1 MNEETAGSP
10 SSSAPSPSAGPD
22 SSAAASPPRQIFEAG
37 AARVRLVPGGLDLGD
52 RVVPLHAGSVHYW
65 RHDPM
70 EWKAC
75 LRAVQRMGFS
85 LVDTYVPWGVHE
97 RVDGTFDFGERD
109 PRLDIIKFLELCDEL
124 GLPVILRPGPHINAE
139 LTYFGLPERILWDRA
154 CQARSPKGNPVM
166 LPMLPRAFPVPS
178 YASEVFFAETAKWFD
193 EVGKRLAHL
202 RWPDG
207 PLVMLQVDNEGAMYF
222 RDGAYDQDYHP
233 DALALFR
240 ASLAKKYPTAEAL
253 EEVYGVREVE
263 GVEPPT
269 RFEGEKADDLA
280 PHLDWVEHQETVL
293 ATALD
298 RMAAMLRS
306 AGLDG
311 LPTMH
316 NLPFGQE
323 TTALNAARIGRGI
336 DLVALDYYH
345 QASPHDRRVIARRT
359 SELAT
364 RCEALH
370 VPAYAAEMGGGFPPF
385 FPPLS
390 ENDSIFTL
398 LTALAYGLRGFNLYM
413 AVERDRWIGAPVD
426 PHGLRRPFAKFYERL
441 LPALGRLSF
450 ATLRRRTPVSLVTPR
465 SLRRLSRVLHAFGP
479 ASGALFAVLGAG
491 PRERCLEDDLDI
503 GNAVTLESFA
513 FLRTFEE
520 ALEHRGVPF
529 ADIGGED
536 LALIH
541 PTATGKKTPK
551 RWIIVATPAGLKPSL
566 LQELV
571 RAADEGTKVTLGPRF
586 PERDQALRRLPAH
599 PDTGKIH
606 VIETDDFSPAEAD
619 LLVGRAIDELGLP
632 TIACDPGNVTA
643 TIHEDEG
650 GLPRAVFVIN
660 PSDVDCVARVSVPGI
675 TLCSDV
681 LEGTNHPTRGGVLE
695 VRMPPKT
702 TRFFAVEER

>member
-1 MNEETAGSP
+1 MTDAPEP
-10 SSSAPSPSAGPD
+10 RDSAPPSTPRGP
-22 SSAAASPPRQIFEAG
+22 
-37 AARVRLVPGGLDLGD
+37 RVRLVPGGLDLGD

-75 LRAVQRMGFS
+75 LRAVQRMGFG
-85 LVDTYVPWGVHE
+85 LVDTYLPWGVHE

-109 PRLDIIKFLELCDEL
+109 PRLDIVKFLELCDEL

-139 LTYFGLPERILWDRA
+139 LTYFGVPERVLWDRA
-154 CQARSPKGNPVM
+154 CQARSPKNNPVM

-178 YASEVFFAETAKWFD
+178 YASEAFFDETKRWFA
-193 EVGKRLAHL
+193 EVGKRLSHL
-202 RWPDG
+202 RWPNG
-207 PLVMLQVDNEGAMYF
+207 PIVMLQVDNEGAMYF

-233 DALALFR
+233 DAIALFR
-240 ASLAKKYPTAEAL
+240 ASLRRKYPRPEQLEA
-253 EEVYGVREVE
+253 VYGVREAE

-269 RFEGEKADDLA
+269 RFDGETTNDLA
-280 PHLDWVEHQETVL
+280 QHLDWVEHQETVL

-298 RMAAMLRS
+298 RMAAMLRTF
-306 AGLDG
+306 GLDG
-311 LPTMH
+311 IPTMH

-323 TTALNAARIGRGI
+323 TTALNASRIGKGI

-345 QASPHDRRVIARRT
+345 QATPHDRRVIARRT

-364 RCEALH
+364 RSEALG

-385 FPPLS
+385 FPPLG
-390 ENDSIFTL
+390 ENDSMFTL

-441 LPALGRLSF
+441 LPALGRLGF
-450 ATLRRRTPVSLVTPR
+450 ATLTRRVPVRLVTPR

-491 PRERCLEDDLDI
+491 PRERCLEDDLGTEGALTI
-503 GNAVTLESFA
+503 ESFA

-536 LALIH
+536 ADLALGD
-541 PTATGKKTPK
+541 A
-551 RWIIVATPAGLKPSL
+551 RWIIAATPAGLKPSL
-566 LQELV
+566 LARLV
-571 RAADEGTKVTLGPRF
+571 SLAGEGKRVTLGPRF
-586 PERDQALRRLPAH
+586 PDRDQALRPLAH
-599 PDTGKIH
+599 KPDIGKIQL
-606 VIETDDFSPAEAD
+606 IDGGELAPSEAD
-619 LLVGRAIDELGLP
+619 RLVSKAIDDLGLP
-632 TIACDPGNVTA
+632 TVACDPGGVAA
-643 TIHEDEG
+643 TVHEDKQG
-650 GLPRAVFVIN
+650 RARAIFVLN
-660 PSDVDCVARVSVPGI
+660 PTEVDCVARVSLPLPPR
-675 TLCSDV
+675 TSCTDV
-681 LEGTNHPTRGGVLE
+681 LDGTSFTPRGGVLE
-695 VRMPPKT
+695 VRLPPKT
-702 TRFFAVEER
+702 VRFFAVEDS

>member
-1 MNEETAGSP
+1 MTEETP
-10 SSSAPSPSAGPD
+10 TPPSA
-22 SSAAASPPRQIFEAG
+22 AAPIDPPPASDASPPRTPGEP
-37 AARVRLVPGGLDLGD
+37 RVRIVPGGLDLGD

-85 LVDTYVPWGVHE
+85 LVDTYLPWGVHE
-97 RVDGTFDFGERD
+97 LADGSFDFGERD
-109 PRLDIIKFLELCDEL
+109 PRLDIVKFLELCDEL

-233 DALALFR
+233 DALALYR
-240 ASLAKKYPTAEAL
+240 ASLAKKYPTADAL
-253 EEVYGVREVE
+253 EEAYGVREVE

-269 RFEGEKADDLA
+269 RFESEKARELA
-280 PHLDWVEHQETVL
+280 PHLDWVEHQENVL

-323 TTALNAARIGRGI
+323 TTALNASRIGKGI

-359 SELAT
+359 SELSM
-364 RCEALH
+364 RSEALS

-450 ATLRRRTPVSLVTPR
+450 STLRRRTPVCLVTPR

-491 PRERCLEDDLDI
+491 PRERCLEDELDI

-536 LALIH
+536 LALTH
-541 PTATGKKTPK
+541 PIPEGTMGAGSSKEK
-551 RWIIVATPAGLKPSL
+551 RWLIVACPAGLKPSL
-566 LQELV
+566 LTHLV
-571 RAADEGTKVTLGPRF
+571 ACANTGTRVTLGPRF
-586 PERDQALRRLPAH
+586 PERDQALGLLPAH

-619 LLVGRAIDELGLP
+619 RLVGHAIDELGLP

-643 TIHEDEG
+643 TIHEDAD
-650 GLPRAVFVIN
+650 GLARAVFVIN

-681 LEGTNHPTRGGVLE
+681 LEGTTHATRGGVLE
-695 VRMPPKT
+695 VRLPPKT